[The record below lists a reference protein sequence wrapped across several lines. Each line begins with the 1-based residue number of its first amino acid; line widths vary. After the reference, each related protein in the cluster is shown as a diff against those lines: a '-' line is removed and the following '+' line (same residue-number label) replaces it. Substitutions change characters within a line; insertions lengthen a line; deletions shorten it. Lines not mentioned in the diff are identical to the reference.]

1 MASLG
6 NYQIP
11 KEFKDED
18 KWFRFF
24 TKFQLALFAIAVGLS
39 ILVLL
44 ITSVIHL
51 LPIGVI
57 ITEILVGAA
66 LIFGFINLPS
76 DRYMIGGGY
85 PVRTIV
91 MRIIT
96 KNLKRNKKIY
106 VKNYDEARQKP
117 GISED

>member
-24 TKFQLALFAIAVGLS
+24 TKFQLALFGIAVGIS
-39 ILVLL
+39 IVILL
-44 ITSVIHL
+44 ITSAIHL
-51 LPIGVI
+51 LPLGVI
-57 ITEILVGAA
+57 LTEILVGAA
-66 LIFGFINLPS
+66 LVFGFIKLPQ

-85 PVRTIV
+85 PLRTIAI
-91 MRIIT
+91 RLLT
-96 KNLKRNKKIY
+96 KNFRKNKKIY
-106 VKNYDEARQKP
+106 VKNYDEAKQKP
-117 GISED
+117 GISEE